1 MPKTSLKF
9 KRLWAETR
17 WIIIGAAWLI
27 SFGLGYYGFTLF
39 SREAGLSLSVTE
51 RIYRTIQLIGFESG
65 AMDSV
70 PNWALEISRFLLPGL
85 TAYTALQALSI
96 LFKEQTQWLQLW
108 RVKDH
113 CIVCGLGR
121 KGSYFV
127 RDLLENGRKLVVIDK
142 NIDPLS
148 AQDYRHRG
156 AVVLVGDAT
165 DKETLLS
172 ARITR
177 ANTLVSLLGHDQDNL
192 RIAHLAYQLSKQN
205 QNELTCIIHL
215 ASQDLLGLIKRS
227 ELTLASDPFYFET
240 FNTYRRAAD
249 QILRSDHG
257 WDPSESSQQRHFLII
272 GMGRL
277 GENLVLQAGYQWFSS
292 SSRKKL
298 TVTVLD
304 RNAEE
309 KTFSLCQRQPE
320 LKDTVHFQPLDLDV
334 SAPKS
339 VESALKKIKGLESIS
354 RVFLCISNS
363 ILNLQILL
371 ALRESQPFSRIPI
384 FVRVEKTSDRADL
397 FAAPIVGL
405 AGSAELH
412 LFDIH
417 KETCSVDLVMGG
429 SHDLLARQLRARYL
443 HSQNTPQSAAQLAI
457 PWAQVPE
464 IEKRANR
471 EQANRITRLLGS
483 KNYQLSPRQ
492 HWNARDLAFTNEE
505 LIEMAE
511 LEHNL
516 WCEWKRGDGWR
527 YGPKR
532 NDQMKTNPD
541 LLSWDELQ
549 TTERNKTIEV
559 IRALPQML
567 ADMGFEIVQYPHPP
581 R

>member
-1 MPKTSLKF
+1 
-9 KRLWAETR
+9 
-17 WIIIGAAWLI
+17 
-27 SFGLGYYGFTLF
+27 
-39 SREAGLSLSVTE
+39 VTE

-65 AMDSV
+65 TMDSV

-127 RDLLENGRKLVVIDK
+127 RDLLENGQKLVVIDK
-142 NIDPLS
+142 NINPLT
-148 AQDYRHRG
+148 AQEYRQRG

-177 ANTLVSLLGHDQDNL
+177 AKTLVSLLGHDQDNL

-205 QNELTCIIHL
+205 QNELTCSIHL

-249 QILRSDHG
+249 QIIQSEYG
-257 WDPSESSQQRHFLII
+257 WDPTESSQPRHILII

-277 GENLVLQAGYQWFSS
+277 GENLALQTGYQWFTSGS
-292 SSRKKL
+292 GKKL

-304 RNAEE
+304 RNAIE
-309 KTFSLCQRQPE
+309 KTHSLCQRQPE
-320 LKDTVHFQPLDLDV
+320 LEETIHFQPLDLDL

-339 VESALKKIKGLESIS
+339 VESAFNKIKGLESITQA
-354 RVFLCISNS
+354 FLCISDS

-371 ALRESQPFSRIPI
+371 ALRESRPFSQIPI
-384 FVRVEKTSDRADL
+384 FVRVEKTSDLADL
-397 FAAPIVGL
+397 FTAPIIGL

-417 KETCSVDLVMGG
+417 EETCSVDLVMGG

-443 HSQNTPQSAAQLAI
+443 QSQKSPQAAAQLAI
-457 PWAQVPE
+457 PWVQVPE
-464 IEKRANR
+464 DEKLANR

-483 KNYQLSPRQ
+483 KNYRLSPLQ
-492 HWNARDLAFTNEE
+492 HWNARDLAFSNEE
-505 LIEMAE
+505 LLEMAE
-511 LEHNL
+511 MEHNL
-516 WCEWKRGDGWR
+516 WCEWKRANGWQ
-527 YGPKR
+527 YGPER
-532 NDQMKTNPD
+532 SDQMKTNPD
-541 LLSWDELQ
+541 LLSWEELP
-549 TTERNKTIEV
+549 TSEKNKTMEV
-559 IRALPQML
+559 VQAFPQML
-567 ADMGFEIVQYPHPP
+567 ADMGFEIIQHPQP
-581 R
+581 PK